1 MSSTAG
7 ELDARLRPE
16 QTAATL
22 TAVVQGG
29 YAPARAEQSVEP
41 FDRAIQGALD
51 LLGVTADDDTT
62 GTGRR
67 TA

>member
-1 MSSTAG
+1 MS
-7 ELDARLRPE
+7 DARLRPE

-22 TAVVQGG
+22 AAVVQGG
-29 YAPARAEQSVEP
+29 YALARAEHPSSP
-41 FDRAIQGALD
+41 STRAVQGAFG